1 MKSKS
6 VPEALVYVA
15 QHPPQSF
22 EPTVDMPTWEIIGQ
36 LLYLIANSG
45 NPRHRGSVNR
55 ATRAQ
60 KMIWDRKVGRRRAG
74 THPATVQAEEIEFE
88 DLTIGSIGSGND

>member
-6 VPEALVYVA
+6 IQDALEYVSN
-15 QHPPQSF
+15 HPPESF
-22 EPTVDMPTWEIIGQ
+22 EPTVDMPTWEVLSQ

-45 NPRHRGSVNR
+45 NPRNRGSVNR

-74 THPATVQAEEIEFE
+74 TNPATISNEEIEFA
-88 DLTIGSIGSGND
+88 DLTVGVIGETSD

>member
-6 VPEALVYVA
+6 VPEALEYVA

-74 THPATVQAEEIEFE
+74 TDRHARLRAARPRRPVPSFTP
-88 DLTIGSIGSGND
+88 G